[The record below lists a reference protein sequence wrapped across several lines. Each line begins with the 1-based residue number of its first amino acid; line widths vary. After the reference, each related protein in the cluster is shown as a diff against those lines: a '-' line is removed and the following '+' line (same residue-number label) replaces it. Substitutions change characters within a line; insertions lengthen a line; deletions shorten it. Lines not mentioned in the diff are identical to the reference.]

1 MPPARHGRSYFN
13 FIASHDGIGVRPIE
27 GLLAEEEQKA
37 LLTTLKEF
45 GGHISH
51 RKKPDGTESPYEAN
65 ISLFDALK
73 GTIKGGED
81 AFQVE
86 RMISAHTI
94 LLALEGIPGIYIHS
108 FLGSEN
114 DYERVQETG
123 RPRSINRRVWE
134 EQALRQALNDEE
146 HPSKRLFE
154 ELNRRVEIRREQ
166 GGISSN
172 ATQLTLHFGSGIFA
186 FWRESEGEINVS
198 LF

>member
-1 MPPARHGRSYFN
+1 MDDVDATCASWARYFN

-86 RMISAHTI
+86 RMISAHD
-94 LLALEGIPGIYIHS
+94 LLAL
-108 FLGSEN
+108 
-114 DYERVQETG
+114 RVSG
-123 RPRSINRRVWE
+123 NLYS
-134 EQALRQALNDEE
+134 
-146 HPSKRLFE
+146 
-154 ELNRRVEIRREQ
+154 
-166 GGISSN
+166 
-172 ATQLTLHFGSGIFA
+172 QLPWL
-186 FWRESEGEINVS
+186 
-198 LF
+198 